1 MSELEQQIRAD
12 LKESMKARDKQRSN
26 AIRQLLSAVQYEKT
40 SSGTELVD
48 ADILAVIARE
58 IKKRRESV
66 TTYCDAGREELAAVE
81 EAEIAVFQSY
91 QPAQLS
97 DVELEQLVD
106 SCIAETGASSMR
118 EMGAVM
124 KTATAQAAGRADGA
138 RISAVVKAKL
148 S

>member
-40 SSGTELVD
+40 PTGTELVD
-48 ADILAVIARE
+48 ADILTVIARE

-66 TTYCDAGREELAAVE
+66 TTYRDAGREELAAVE
-81 EAEIAVFQSY
+81 EAEIADTSARA
-91 QPAQLS
+91 PPSRNRCWPPSA
-97 DVELEQLVD
+97 
-106 SCIAETGASSMR
+106 C
-118 EMGAVM
+118 
-124 KTATAQAAGRADGA
+124 ATAP
-138 RISAVVKAKL
+138 SP